1 MSKNEND
8 ESNNLN
14 KKIEINGT
22 SNRYMI
28 KKLTKE
34 KKPPSKR
41 KETEKWKFSDN
52 CLKIEEQLNILKNK
66 DKTKDETEAYNI
78 IIKEIDKKLSG
89 YKQQDKVRKI
99 YDENKIINSSQIIEQ
114 LIICNLDCYYCKE
127 KCLLLYELKR
137 ENKQWTLD
145 RIDNDIGHN
154 HDNIVISCLECNL
167 KRRRKTQDA
176 FVFTK
181 QLKIVKNTETN

>member
-34 KKPPSKR
+34 KKPPGTR
-41 KETEKWKFSDN
+41 KEIEKWKFSDN

-66 DKTKDETEAYNI
+66 DKTKDET
-78 IIKEIDKKLSG
+78 
-89 YKQQDKVRKI
+89 
-99 YDENKIINSSQIIEQ
+99 
-114 LIICNLDCYYCKE
+114 
-127 KCLLLYELKR
+127 
-137 ENKQWTLD
+137 
-145 RIDNDIGHN
+145 
-154 HDNIVISCLECNL
+154 
-167 KRRRKTQDA
+167 
-176 FVFTK
+176 
-181 QLKIVKNTETN
+181 